1 MRNNQIKRTE
11 TCEET
16 VKMGSEKRQKP
27 KILLLGTIEHAH
39 DAWSRITEI
48 ADIITPKST
57 TRSEFLTECS
67 SGAFSFCSIAY
78 RTFDSTTLTGPLDPL
93 LISSL
98 PPSLKYIIHVGAGYD
113 VISIPACTARG
124 IRVSNTPSA
133 VDEATADCALF
144 LLLGAMRNFNAGMT
158 ALRQGEWRGGLEE
171 EVERGERKVV
181 MPPLGRDP
189 RGKTLGILGMG
200 GIGKCLARKCWGAFG
215 MRVKYLNR
223 RRDEE
228 GEREL
233 IKEGVRVEWVG
244 DDSEE
249 GFEEGLKRLLAE
261 SDVLSLNLPLNAQTR
276 HIISTEEFA
285 MMKPGIVIINTAR
298 GAVMDEAALV
308 EALESGQVHSA
319 GLDVYENEPEIHP
332 GLLANPNV
340 MLVPHMGTWTVETET
355 KMEEWAISNVRMA
368 IEEGKLRSI
377 VPEQRDMQ

>member
-1 MRNNQIKRTE
+1 MASS
-11 TCEET
+11 EEC
-16 VKMGSEKRQKP
+16 QKP

-39 DAWSRITEI
+39 DAWKQITSI
-48 ADIITPKST
+48 ADIITPQST
-57 TRSEFLTECS
+57 SRTDFITECA
-67 SGAFSFCSIAY
+67 SGAFSSCLLAY
-78 RTFDSTTLTGPLDPL
+78 RTFDSTLLTGPLDQE
-93 LISSL
+93 LISAL
-98 PPSLKYIIHVGAGYD
+98 PPSVKYIIHVGAGYD
-113 VISIPACTARG
+113 AISIPACTARG

-158 ALRQGEWRGGLEE
+158 ALRRGEWRGGDEE
-171 EVERGERKVV
+171 QVRSGEKGTK
-181 MPPLGRDP
+181 MPALGRDP

-200 GIGKCLARKCWGAFG
+200 GIGKCLAKKVTGAFG
-215 MRVKYLNR
+215 MKVRYLNR

-233 IKEGVRVEWVG
+233 RDQAGVEVEWICGDG
-244 DDSEE
+244 DDQN
-249 GFEEGLKRLLAE
+249 GVEEGLKRLLGE
-261 SDVLSLNLPLNAQTR
+261 SDVLSLNLPLNANTR
-276 HIISTEEFA
+276 HIISTKEFA
-285 MMKPGIVIINTAR
+285 MMKRGIVIINTAR

-308 EALESGQVHSA
+308 EALESGQVHSV

-355 KMEEWAISNVRMA
+355 KMEELAISNVRMA

>member
-1 MRNNQIKRTE
+1 MSS
-11 TCEET
+11 EE
-16 VKMGSEKRQKP
+16 RQRP

-39 DAWSRITEI
+39 DAWKQVTEI
-48 ADIITPKST
+48 ADIIQPTSSS
-57 TRSEFLTECS
+57 RSDFIAECA
-67 SGAFSFCSIAY
+67 SGAFDSCLLAY
-78 RTFDSTTLTGPLDPL
+78 RTFDSTLLTGLL
-93 LISSL
+93 NQELISAL
-98 PPSLKYIIHVGAGYD
+98 PPSIKYIIHVGAGYD

-158 ALRQGEWRGGLEE
+158 ALRLGQWRGGDEE
-171 EVERGERKVV
+171 QVRNGEKGIK
-181 MPPLGRDP
+181 MPALGRDP

-200 GIGKCLARKCWGAFG
+200 GIGKTLASKVAGAFG
-215 MRVKYLNR
+215 MKVTYLNR

-233 IKEGVRVEWVG
+233 RDQGVEIEWVG
-244 DDSEE
+244 GDGEG
-249 GFEEGLKRLLAE
+249 GFEEGLKRLLGE
-261 SDVLSLNLPLNAQTR
+261 SDVLSLNLPLNAETR
-276 HIISTEEFA
+276 HIISTKEFA
-285 MMKPGIVIINTAR
+285 LMKRGIVIINTAR

-308 EALESGQVHSA
+308 EALESGQVHSV
-319 GLDVYENEPEIHP
+319 GLDVYENEPEIHR